1 MTNPSLGHPIHVPGQ
16 VMIGVPHAEDIQMSV
31 VEIGD
36 GTAVTKVPYSEKL
49 AGDPE
54 TRVIHGG
61 VITSLLDNA
70 CGVAIGSKL
79 HGMAGGIATLDLRI
93 DYMKPAAPD
102 QDIFAFVECYRVT
115 KSIAFVRGV
124 AYQTDRSDPVAAVS
138 AAFMLNSSEGRA
150 PGANL
155 KAAS

>member
-1 MTNPSLGHPIHVPGQ
+1 MHRPGF
-16 VMIGVPHAEDIQMSV
+16 VMFGVPHAEDIQMAV

-36 GTAVTKVPYSEKL
+36 GTAVTKVPYSDKL
-49 AGDPE
+49 VGDPE
-54 TRVIHGG
+54 TGVIHGG

-79 HGMAGGIATLDLRI
+79 RLPGGIATLDLRI
-93 DYMKPAAPD
+93 DYMKPATAGAD
-102 QDIFAFVECYRVT
+102 VYAFTECYRVT

-124 AYQTDRSDPVAAVS
+124 AYHTDRTDPIAAVS
-138 AAFMLNSSEGRA
+138 AAFMLSSSEGRQ

-155 KAAS
+155 KASP